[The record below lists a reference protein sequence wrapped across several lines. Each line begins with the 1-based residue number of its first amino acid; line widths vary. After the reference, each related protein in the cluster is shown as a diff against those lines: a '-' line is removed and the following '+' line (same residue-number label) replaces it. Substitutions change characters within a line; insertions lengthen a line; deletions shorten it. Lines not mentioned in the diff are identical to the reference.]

1 MCEKKYY
8 EWNLVKNDSCWQNV
22 NVWHDLFKAISM
34 HIADKNLQ
42 HCLKVNV
49 ASSLGIF
56 RICSVLLRFCVT
68 SWCNRG
74 LTVFW
79 SCDTIGKPNEITR
92 KTILVITLQIWHKLN
107 YGLEVVNYF
116 LATLQWHWII
126 TTIFFHNQIL
136 LQYKETWVMIVRC
149 LRAKTRWS
157 IKRVYEI
164 LICFFYQRQK
174 HRYRLL
180 WATIFTSNDVLQL
193 QRAEG
198 RLLHRHSSPRF
209 SVWTR
214 TWVLHCYPMSVT
226 QFCTRGLVSKS
237 NFKMRL

>member
-164 LICFFYQRQK
+164 LICFFLSKAETQVPSPLSYHLHIKWCATVTESRGASTSQTQQPQVLCVNK
-174 HRYRLL
+174 NVGSALL
-180 WATIFTSNDVLQL
+180 PDVCD
-193 QRAEG
+193 
-198 RLLHRHSSPRF
+198 P
-209 SVWTR
+209 
-214 TWVLHCYPMSVT
+214 VLYKGPCVK
-226 QFCTRGLVSKS
+226 V
-237 NFKMRL
+237 